1 MTFNQLRTFV
11 AVAETGAVRAAAA
24 LLVVTPSAVSSSLAS
39 LQEEVGTPLVVR
51 QGRGLQLTEAG
62 LVYAD
67 YARRILGL
75 LDEARG
81 AAAGEMDPGHG
92 ELRLGAVTTAGEQIV
107 PLMLA
112 GFRDRYPGAGLRLE
126 VGNRERVH
134 ALLESHE
141 VDVVIGG
148 RPNPEHALRVH
159 AVRRNELV
167 VIAPD
172 GAEPGPDTVHWLSRQ
187 TWLLREHGSGT
198 RTTTEALLEHL
209 ELHPRTL
216 TLGSNV
222 AIVEAVVAGLGV
234 TLISRDAI
242 TRRIPDE
249 AITVVP
255 VSDAPL
261 RRDWHLVAH
270 AQRLPATAR
279 LFVDFVLEA
288 GHFAPPPSTGPPV
301 PNGAPAPARGTGTG
315 DSPPVDA

>member
-1 MTFNQLRTFV
+1 MTFNQLRTFI

-24 LLVVTPSAVSSSLAS
+24 LLVVTPSAVSSALAA
-39 LQEEVGTPLVVR
+39 LQDEVGTPLVVR
-51 QGRGLQLTEAG
+51 QGRGLQVTEAG

-81 AAAGEMDPGHG
+81 AAAGELDPGNG
-92 ELRLGAVTTAGEQIV
+92 ELRLAAVTTAGEQIV
-107 PLMLA
+107 PLLLA
-112 GFRDRYPGAGLRLE
+112 GFRERYPGAGLRLE
-126 VGNRERVH
+126 VGNRDRVH

-141 VDVVIGG
+141 ADVAIGG
-148 RPNPEHALRVH
+148 RPNPEHPVRVH

-167 VIAPD
+167 VIAPA
-172 GAEPGPDTVHWLSRQ
+172 GADPGGDPVRWLSRQ

-198 RTTTEALLEHL
+198 RATTQGLLENL
-209 ELHPRTL
+209 ELHPRIL

-242 TRRIPDE
+242 MRRIPEDS
-249 AITVVP
+249 ITVIQ
-255 VSDAPL
+255 VSDVPL

-270 AQRLPATAR
+270 VERLPATAR

-288 GHFAPPPSTGPPV
+288 GQFHPPPSAGPPV
-301 PNGAPAPARGTGTG
+301 PNGAPDDGQT
-315 DSPPVDA
+315 